1 VPAKTLYP
9 APCIETDAL
18 ELGYPYTDEFPGVNP
33 LDDAVGIPLTSPQN
47 IGTMTIYKGRQV
59 PATAT
64 ATATETA
71 TATAESGPVNS
82 YITRMNQIMS
92 QLLTTKKKEVA
103 IARLDILKQEIALMK
118 EKK

>member
-1 VPAKTLYP
+1 MPAKTLYP

-18 ELGYPYTDEFPGVNP
+18 ELGYPYIDKFPGVNP
-33 LDDAVGIPLTSPQN
+33 LDDGVGIPLTSPQN

-59 PATAT
+59 PATA
-64 ATATETA
+64 TA